1 MFDQTWAMP
10 IKLQQFVC
18 CKFGIVELI
27 SIYVC
32 ACVSFTLNFHSWT
45 CKHWTKLT
53 TDRSMIV
60 ANLIDFYWC
69 IISKSCVCMV
79 FQVAC
84 KIWLRFLSHPI
95 DNRMTNHFENCSWL
109 FNESTFKLC
118 KVLGWCGWWKGNFS
132 FKRQTEFSKLN
143 ALLMNYSRFNGI

>member
-69 IISKSCVCMV
+69 IISKSCVYGFPSSV
-79 FQVAC
+79 QDLVALSVTSNRQSDDKPLW
-84 KIWLRFLSHPI
+84 KIVHGFLM
-95 DNRMTNHFENCSWL
+95 NRHSNYAKYWVGAVGERG
-109 FNESTFKLC
+109 TFRSN
-118 KVLGWCGWWKGNFS
+118 V
-132 FKRQTEFSKLN
+132 KLN
-143 ALLMNYSRFNGI
+143 SRNLMHF